1 MTLASKSNIDDL
13 VRYCMSPN
21 IRASV
26 NGVDVVDASASR
38 EFLHYSQAHSMTNSI
53 DVLLGVSLYNGVSK
67 GWNGP
72 NGREGIE

>member
-1 MTLASKSNIDDL
+1 MTRASKSDIDNL

-38 EFLHYSQAHSMTNSI
+38 EFLHYSQAHSMANSMEA
-53 DVLLGVSLYNGVSK
+53 LLGVSLFSGVLK
-67 GWNGP
+67 GWNRP
-72 NGREGIE
+72 NRGEGNE